1 MLIELKNVSFTYMPD
16 TPLAQQAIKNVGFS
30 VRTGEFVGLVGP
42 TGSGKSTLIQ
52 HFNGLLEPL
61 AGEVLIDGRR
71 IGSEISALLV
81 RQKIG
86 VVFQFPENQL
96 FEDTVFKDVAFGP
109 CNLKCSDEEIEERV
123 RSALKMV
130 GLDYFEFKDRSPFT
144 LSGGEMRRVAIAGV
158 LAMNPSCLVLDEP
171 TSGLDS
177 IGKREILTHLER
189 LNKEHGLTII
199 LISHDMNEI
208 ARMVDRVVVLNE
220 GKIEFDGSPKEV
232 FLKRDDL
239 LKMGLDVPEYASLL
253 IKLNERGFDVPL
265 DLFEL
270 NEVKDS
276 IVCALERRSR

>member
-109 CNLKCSDEEIEERV
+109 RNLKCSDEEIEERV